1 MGVRGR
7 TGRGR
12 RGPGERRSAAAAPSA
27 WPRRSRTRRTR
38 ARARRRQRGWSD
50 AFEARVGCE
59 GENRPRAARAPLRL
73 PCCP

>member
-12 RGPGERRSAAAAPSA
+12 RGPGERRSAA
-27 WPRRSRTRRTR
+27 RRS
-38 ARARRRQRGWSD
+38 AG
-50 AFEARVGCE
+50 
-59 GENRPRAARAPLRL
+59 PARAPLRL

>member
-12 RGPGERRSAAAAPSA
+12 RGPGERRSAA
-27 WPRRSRTRRTR
+27 RRSP
-38 ARARRRQRGWSD
+38 G
-50 AFEARVGCE
+50 
-59 GENRPRAARAPLRL
+59 PARAPLRL

>member
-12 RGPGERRSAAAAPSA
+12 RGPGERRSAA
-27 WPRRSRTRRTR
+27 RRS
-38 ARARRRQRGWSD
+38 AS
-50 AFEARVGCE
+50 
-59 GENRPRAARAPLRL
+59 PARAPLRL